1 MQFRKLISLIL
12 AVVML
17 LPILAG
23 CNAPE
28 ETENPTTESIDAD
41 PTVKVLFVGNSYTN
55 IMVPD
60 LFEEFAIAAGYEVKI
75 SSVVKNSWTLEKFA
89 SPNDSGG
96 QRLSNM
102 LSGEKEF
109 NYVVLQEQ
117 SIRPALDEELS
128 LFYSAVRD
136 LSARIKAI
144 GATPVLYSTW
154 GRKTGSTALTDNNLT
169 NESMTWKV
177 AASYQAI
184 GKELGLPVAYVGLAF
199 YDVYTSQSKIDVYDP
214 DKTHPSYAGSFL
226 AAATLFAT
234 IFNVDPTT
242 VPYIGRL
249 TEQEATSVKE
259 AARDAVFA
267 TPTIPE
273 KYQLSSEGIG

>member
-1 MQFRKLISLIL
+1 MQFRKLISLVL
-12 AVVML
+12 AVIML

-23 CNAPE
+23 CSTPE

-60 LFEEFAIAAGYEVKI
+60 LFEEFAISAGYEVKI
-75 SSVVKNSWTLEKFA
+75 SSVVKNSWSLDKFA

-96 QRLSNM
+96 QQLSNM
-102 LSGEKEF
+102 LSGKKEF
-109 NYVVLQEQ
+109 DYVVLQEK
-117 SIRPALDEELS
+117 SIRPALDEELP

-226 AAATLFAT
+226 SAATLFAT

-242 VPYIGRL
+242 VPFIGRL
-249 TEQEATSVKE
+249 TEQEATYLKE

-267 TPTIPE
+267 TPAIPE